1 MADETIQNLNI
12 DISVDDK
19 ASSQIKSLE
28 ESIDSLLKKFETLD
42 TKTDSLSKN
51 LGDFGGADKSIDN
64 AASKID
70 KMTKSAEKF
79 SKTDISGNVG
89 KQLDDVAQGYSKLE
103 LLQKSL
109 EKQSEKSQG
118 LVDKGKTI
126 EDKALLNS
134 LLQEYSKLE
143 KVERE
148 YAKQTA
154 KSAPQQT
161 KTAEKPAVSDKDF
174 EAAYNAAKKYDNE
187 LSGLEAQ
194 AKALVAQMAKMSA
207 EGKNFGTSWEN
218 SAKRLNKIQ
227 GQIKSIEAEQAKV
240 QLDTSNLN
248 VPDVKLD
255 TKQAE
260 NLTRILDKA
269 EQENNKFGESAKK
282 AAVDFDYLMSSDA
295 KLDYLTGEI
304 SKAEIKLKELAQG
317 GKGYE
322 NKEVRN
328 LIADIQKYQ
337 KSIDSINKAQQKSA
351 SNRPVIDN
359 DYKVAE
365 ESAKKYATEL
375 SRLRIVEKS
384 TLDRMAQLVAQGKN
398 SGSVWDNL
406 NTKLNK
412 TRTAMQNLTSAQ
424 IKAGDTS
431 KQVQKISNPFT
442 RLINSLKN
450 GKKGF
455 NDFGKSAEKGFK
467 KVDKGAKKSTKSTKK
482 FGNGL
487 RSILRTAKQFLIF
500 GAFFTIQRQISDAF
514 GEGTQNL
521 YQYSKVLDGDFANSM
536 DRITTSFLY
545 LKNSIGAAVAPII
558 NYLTPALESLI
569 DTVAELGNKIA
580 EVMAALTG
588 QKVYTKA
595 VKSYKEYAEAADTA
609 AEATNNALA
618 SFDEINNL
626 SSNKGGT
633 IDETSNYGSMF
644 EEQEVN
650 LGKGLLA
657 QFVDNLRSGNW
668 GEAGSILAQK
678 VNGVVNSINESN
690 IGQKLADKFNNALK
704 FANGFLGTFDFG
716 MFGTTLFTQITNF
729 IEEIDWGEIGRIFSN
744 LIVGALDFTQAF
756 IKWIFDPETYKK
768 IFNAIVE
775 FINGIDWHKVGTEI
789 IETVTTLFDSVADFT
804 IEPSTWAKI
813 SNALVTGLKDLI
825 KGAYEA
831 VIKWAEGKSFKELA
845 WDVVNVIFW
854 PFKMLFNAIYGL
866 LGGLAEAL
874 NLPGSN
880 KSSGIDMSK
889 VDISKWATGGYPTTG
904 QMFIARESGPELV
917 GSIGG
922 RTAVVNN
929 DQIVQAVSMGVYNA
943 VVDAFST
950 TSDNGDEQPVVVQID
965 GREVFRAVRSQND
978 NFRRRTGTSA
988 F

>member
-42 TKTDSLSKN
+42 TKSDSVSKS
-51 LGDFGGADKSIDN
+51 LGDFGDTGKSLDN
-64 AASKID
+64 VASKID
-70 KMTKSAEKF
+70 KTAKSAEKLA
-79 SKTDISGNVG
+79 KTDMSSNVK
-89 KQLDDVAQGYSKLE
+89 KQVSEVQQSVSKLD
-103 LLQKSL
+103 KT
-109 EKQSEKSQG
+109 KINTPDVK
-118 LVDKGKTI
+118 VD
-126 EDKALLNS
+126 
-134 LLQEYSKLE
+134 
-143 KVERE
+143 
-148 YAKQTA
+148 
-154 KSAPQQT
+154 T
-161 KTAEKPAVSDKDF
+161 KKI
-174 EAAYNAAKKYDNE
+174 
-187 LSGLEAQ
+187 
-194 AKALVAQMAKMSA
+194 
-207 EGKNFGTSWEN
+207 KNISN
-218 SAKRLNKIQ
+218 
-227 GQIKSIEAEQAKV
+227 AEQATKRLSESTKKAETAT
-240 QLDTSNLN
+240 QNLN
-248 VPDVKLD
+248 
-255 TKQAE
+255 
-260 NLTRILDKA
+260 A
-269 EQENNKFGESAKK
+269 EQSKVGNKS
-282 AAVDFDYLMSSDA
+282 
-295 KLDYLTGEI
+295 KLF
-304 SKAEIKLKELAQG
+304 
-317 GKGYE
+317 
-322 NKEVRN
+322 
-328 LIADIQKYQ
+328 
-337 KSIDSINKAQQKSA
+337 
-351 SNRPVIDN
+351 
-359 DYKVAE
+359 
-365 ESAKKYATEL
+365 
-375 SRLRIVEKS
+375 
-384 TLDRMAQLVAQGKN
+384 
-398 SGSVWDNL
+398 
-406 NTKLNK
+406 
-412 TRTAMQNLTSAQ
+412 
-424 IKAGDTS
+424 
-431 KQVQKISNPFT
+431 QKISTPFAK
-442 RLINSLKN
+442 LVNSLKN
-450 GKKGF
+450 SKKGF

-467 KVDKGAKKSTKSTKK
+467 KVDKGAKKSNKSTKK

-487 RSILRTAKQFLIF
+487 RQLLYTAKQFLIF

-521 YQYSKVLDGDFANSM
+521 YQYSKAMGGDFANSM

-633 IDETSNYGSMF
+633 TDETSNYGSMF

-729 IEEIDWGEIGRIFSN
+729 IEEIDWGEIGRLFSN

-775 FINGIDWHKVGTEI
+775 FINGIDWHKVGTKI

-845 WDVVNVIFW
+845 LDVVKVIFK
-854 PFKMLFNAIYGL
+854 PFTLLYDAVYGL
-866 LGGLAEAL
+866 ISGIFGGD
-874 NLPGSN
+874 GSTD
-880 KSSGIDMSK
+880 KISGID
-889 VDISKWATGGYPTTG
+889 ISKINKSKFATGGYPTTG

>member
-79 SKTDISGNVG
+79 SKTDISGNIG

-148 YAKQTA
+148 YAKQTT
-154 KSAPQQT
+154 KSTPKQT
-161 KTAEKPAVSDKDF
+161 KTAQKPTVSDKDF

-194 AKALVAQMAKMSA
+194 AKALAAQMAKMSA

-269 EQENNKFGESAKK
+269 EQETNKFGESAKK
-282 AAVDFDYLMSSDA
+282 AAVDLNYLTSSYA
-295 KLDYLTGEI
+295 KLDYLQKELNT
-304 SKAEIKLKELAQG
+304 SQQKLKELAQG
-317 GKGYE
+317 GEGYE
-322 NKEVRN
+322 NKTVRK
-328 LIADIQKYQ
+328 LIDDINKYQ
-337 KSIDSINKAQQKSA
+337 KEINNINSERFKE
-351 SNRPVIDN
+351 IDN
-359 DYKVAE
+359 
-365 ESAKKYATEL
+365 
-375 SRLRIVEKS
+375 
-384 TLDRMAQLVAQGKN
+384 
-398 SGSVWDNL
+398 
-406 NTKLNK
+406 
-412 TRTAMQNLTSAQ
+412 Q
-424 IKAGDTS
+424 IKSVG
-431 KQVQKISNPFT
+431 
-442 RLINSLKN
+442 KN
-450 GKKGF
+450 GKKNF
-455 NDFGKSAEKGFK
+455 KDLGKTAEQSFK

-487 RSILRTAKQFLIF
+487 RNILRTAKQFLIF

-521 YQYSKVLDGDFANSM
+521 YQYSKAIDGEFASSM
-536 DRITTSFLY
+536 DRLATSFLF
-545 LKNSIGAAVAPII
+545 LKNAVAAAVAPII
-558 NYLTPALESLI
+558 NFFTPAIESLT
-569 DTVAELGNKIA
+569 DSVANFANKLAELF
-580 EVMAALTG
+580 AALSG
-588 QKVYTKA
+588 QTTFKKA
-595 VKSYKEYAEAADTA
+595 VKSFTEYAEAVDI
-609 AEATNNALA
+609 ATNANNNALA
-618 SFDEINNL
+618 SFDEINNITTATDAGADEL
-626 SSNKGGT
+626 NKNPAT
-633 IDETSNYGSMF
+633 MF
-644 EEQEVN
+644 ETAQVGQGIN
-650 LGKGLLA
+650 LDSEKFILITSIFENLKRVWNECKETLEILQPVLDILLWDWA
-657 QFVDNLRSGNW
+657 APL
-668 GEAGSILAQK
+668 
-678 VNGVVNSINESN
+678 
-690 IGQKLADKFNNALK
+690 
-704 FANGFLGTFDFG
+704 
-716 MFGTTLFTQITNF
+716 
-729 IEEIDWGEIGRIFSN
+729 IDI
-744 LIVGALDFTQAF
+744 
-756 IKWIFDPETYKK
+756 
-768 IFNAIVE
+768 
-775 FINGIDWHKVGTEI
+775 GIDWLASAWDGLNKVLRDFSDWCVENP
-789 IETVTTLFDSVADFT
+789 ETVKNMADIILALFLGIKTYLLVNKIGTAIQDFGKKLVD
-804 IEPSTWAKI
+804 WAK
-813 SNALVTGLKDLI
+813 NADKAKLAASGLAIAGFAILSSEILKLSQNWSSMNKTEKI
-825 KGAYEA
+825 IA
-831 VIKWAEGKSFKELA
+831 V
-845 WDVVNVIFW
+845 
-854 PFKMLFNAIYGL
+854 
-866 LGGLAEAL
+866 LGGLAIAAAAAAAAVGALQSAWSLGVAAVAIVGGIVAIEASISSAQKRAEK
-874 NLPGSN
+874 NAKIDT
-880 KSSGIDMSK
+880 KSAFAD
-889 VDISKWATGGYPTTG
+889 GGFPITG
-904 QMFIARESGPELV
+904 QAFIARENGPELV
-917 GSIGG
+917 GTIGK

-929 DQIVQAVSMGVYNA
+929 DQIVQSVSLGVYNA
-943 VVDAFST
+943 VVDALSIT
-950 TSDNGDEQPVVVQID
+950 NDNNSNEQPIIIQID

>member
-42 TKTDSLSKN
+42 TKSDSISKS
-51 LGDFGGADKSIDN
+51 LGDFGNTGKSLDN
-64 AASKID
+64 VASKID
-70 KMTKSAEKF
+70 KTAKSAEKLA
-79 SKTDISGNVG
+79 KTDMSSNVK
-89 KQLDDVAQGYSKLE
+89 KQVSEVQQSISKLGTD
-103 LLQKSL
+103 KISAPDVKVDT
-109 EKQSEKSQG
+109 KQVKNVSN
-118 LVDKGKTI
+118 
-126 EDKALLNS
+126 A
-134 LLQEYSKLE
+134 
-143 KVERE
+143 
-148 YAKQTA
+148 A
-154 KSAPQQT
+154 KSAEQST
-161 KTAEKPAVSDKDF
+161 DK
-174 EAAYNAAKKYDNE
+174 
-187 LSGLEAQ
+187 L
-194 AKALVAQMAKMSA
+194 
-207 EGKNFGTSWEN
+207 
-218 SAKRLNKIQ
+218 
-227 GQIKSIEAEQAKV
+227 
-240 QLDTSNLN
+240 
-248 VPDVKLD
+248 
-255 TKQAE
+255 
-260 NLTRILDKA
+260 
-269 EQENNKFGESAKK
+269 GESAKK
-282 AAVDFDYLMSSDA
+282 AAVDLNYLTSSYA
-295 KLDYLTGEI
+295 KLDYLQKELNT
-304 SKAEIKLKELAQG
+304 SQQKLKELAQG
-317 GKGYE
+317 GEGYE
-322 NKEVRN
+322 NKTVRK
-328 LIADIQKYQ
+328 LIDDINKYQ
-337 KSIDSINKAQQKSA
+337 KEINNINSERFKE
-351 SNRPVIDN
+351 IDN
-359 DYKVAE
+359 
-365 ESAKKYATEL
+365 
-375 SRLRIVEKS
+375 
-384 TLDRMAQLVAQGKN
+384 
-398 SGSVWDNL
+398 
-406 NTKLNK
+406 
-412 TRTAMQNLTSAQ
+412 Q
-424 IKAGDTS
+424 IKSVG
-431 KQVQKISNPFT
+431 
-442 RLINSLKN
+442 KN
-450 GKKGF
+450 GKKNF
-455 NDFGKSAEKGFK
+455 KDLGKTAEQSFK

-487 RSILRTAKQFLIF
+487 RQLLNTAKQFLIF

-521 YQYSKVLDGDFANSM
+521 YQYSKVLGGDFANSM

-668 GEAGSILAQK
+668 SEAGSILAQK
-678 VNGVVNSINESN
+678 VNGVVISINESN
-690 IGQKLADKFNNALK
+690 IGQKLADKFNKAFQ
-704 FANGFLGTFDFG
+704 FANVFLETFDFG
-716 MFGTTLFTQITNF
+716 MFGTTLFNQITNF
-729 IEEIDWGEIGRIFSN
+729 IEEIDWGEIGRLFSN
-744 LIVGALDFTQAF
+744 LMVGALDFTQAF

-845 WDVVNVIFW
+845 LDVVKVIFK
-854 PFKMLFNAIYGL
+854 PFTLLYDAVYGL
-866 LGGLAEAL
+866 I
-874 NLPGSN
+874 
-880 KSSGIDMSK
+880 SGIFGGDGSTDK
-889 VDISKWATGGYPTTG
+889 KSAFKDLDKIKGYATGGFPSTG
-904 QMFIARESGPELV
+904 QLFIARESKPELV
-917 GSIGG
+917 GNIGG

-950 TSDNGDEQPVVVQID
+950 TSDNGNEQPVVVQID

>member
-42 TKTDSLSKN
+42 TKSDSVSKS
-51 LGDFGGADKSIDN
+51 LGDFGDTGKSLDN
-64 AASKID
+64 VASKID
-70 KMTKSAEKF
+70 KTAKSAEKLA
-79 SKTDISGNVG
+79 KTDMSSNVK
-89 KQLDDVAQGYSKLE
+89 KQVSEVQQSISKLGTD
-103 LLQKSL
+103 KISAPDVKVDT
-109 EKQSEKSQG
+109 KQVKNVSN
-118 LVDKGKTI
+118 
-126 EDKALLNS
+126 A
-134 LLQEYSKLE
+134 
-143 KVERE
+143 
-148 YAKQTA
+148 A
-154 KSAPQQT
+154 KSAEQST
-161 KTAEKPAVSDKDF
+161 DK
-174 EAAYNAAKKYDNE
+174 
-187 LSGLEAQ
+187 L
-194 AKALVAQMAKMSA
+194 
-207 EGKNFGTSWEN
+207 
-218 SAKRLNKIQ
+218 
-227 GQIKSIEAEQAKV
+227 
-240 QLDTSNLN
+240 
-248 VPDVKLD
+248 
-255 TKQAE
+255 
-260 NLTRILDKA
+260 
-269 EQENNKFGESAKK
+269 GESAKK
-282 AAVDFDYLMSSDA
+282 AAVDLNYLTSSYA
-295 KLDYLTGEI
+295 KLDYLQKELNT
-304 SKAEIKLKELAQG
+304 SQQKLKELAQG
-317 GKGYE
+317 GEGYE
-322 NKEVRN
+322 NKTVRK
-328 LIADIQKYQ
+328 LIDDINKYQ
-337 KSIDSINKAQQKSA
+337 KEINNINSERFKE
-351 SNRPVIDN
+351 IDN
-359 DYKVAE
+359 
-365 ESAKKYATEL
+365 
-375 SRLRIVEKS
+375 
-384 TLDRMAQLVAQGKN
+384 
-398 SGSVWDNL
+398 
-406 NTKLNK
+406 
-412 TRTAMQNLTSAQ
+412 Q
-424 IKAGDTS
+424 IKSVG
-431 KQVQKISNPFT
+431 
-442 RLINSLKN
+442 KN
-450 GKKGF
+450 GKKNF
-455 NDFGKSAEKGFK
+455 KDLGKTAEQSFK

-487 RSILRTAKQFLIF
+487 RQLLNTAKQFLIF

-521 YQYSKVLDGDFANSM
+521 YQYSKAIGGDFANSM
-536 DRITTSFLY
+536 DRISTSFLY

-633 IDETSNYGSMF
+633 TDETSNYGSMF

-845 WDVVNVIFW
+845 LDVVKVIFK
-854 PFKMLFNAIYGL
+854 PFTLLYDAVYGL
-866 LGGLAEAL
+866 ISGIFGGD
-874 NLPGSN
+874 GSTD
-880 KSSGIDMSK
+880 KISGID
-889 VDISKWATGGYPTTG
+889 ISKINKSKFATGGYPTTG

-950 TSDNGDEQPVVVQID
+950 TSDNGNEQPVVVQID

-978 NFRRRTGTSA
+978 SFRRRTGTSA